1 METKTTVIPPEAL
14 ERQAAICGEIQEYW
28 QAQGVTPLAYVDTY
42 DSTAPI
48 PEEAWDLE
56 AYHDRY
62 IAGEHSFM
70 TDCRYILSATRMICH
85 SVPELVTCPAKVV
98 C

>member
-1 METKTTVIPPEAL
+1 
-14 ERQAAICGEIQEYW
+14 
-28 QAQGVTPLAYVDTY
+28 
-42 DSTAPI
+42 
-48 PEEAWDLE
+48 
-56 AYHDRY
+56 
-62 IAGEHSFM
+62 M